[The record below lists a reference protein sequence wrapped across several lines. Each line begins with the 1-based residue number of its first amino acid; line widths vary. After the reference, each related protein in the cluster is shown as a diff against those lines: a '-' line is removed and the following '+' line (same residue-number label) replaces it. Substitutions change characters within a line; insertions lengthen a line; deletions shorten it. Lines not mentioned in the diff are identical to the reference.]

1 MKCIQDS
8 ATEQVH
14 LVRYPHLNGQRRLFG
29 GMLMQWIDEVAGMV
43 ALRHTGSEVITA
55 SVDSLNFKAP
65 AFLNDF
71 VVLKGRIS
79 YVGKT
84 SIEVSVDTF
93 VECPKGERKLIN
105 QAFLV
110 LVSLDTEGTPQE
122 VPPVM
127 LQTDEEKNTWDAG
140 QKRYE
145 LRKRRKAEHF

>member
-1 MKCIQDS
+1 MKQIQDS
-8 ATEQVH
+8 ALEQVH

-43 ALRHTGSEVITA
+43 ALRHTGAEVITA

-79 YVGKT
+79 HVGTT
-84 SIEVSVDTF
+84 SMEVSVDTF
-93 VECPKGERKLIN
+93 VECPQGKRKLIN

-110 LVSLDTEGTPQE
+110 LVCLDKNGLPQP
-122 VPPVM
+122 VPPVKPK
-127 LQTDEEKNTWDAG
+127 TKEEQRAWADG
-140 QKRYE
+140 EKRYE
-145 LRKRRKAEHF
+145 LRKLRQAEKY